1 MSGKRDK
8 VGAMPG
14 ARRVLVL
21 GGGFTAVNAC
31 RAMGSGIAAGRL
43 DVTVVTRDNFLCAH
57 ALIPEMVTGRLT
69 PGTIL
74 NPARRIFGRARVHVG
89 EIERIDLDGQR
100 VHTTRHLDGARFELE
115 YDDAVLAFGTSEN
128 LDAYPGLAEHAFKLK
143 SFDDA
148 FALRNHIIEMFELA
162 EIERDREERRRLLT
176 FFVAGGGFSGTE
188 VAGELAD
195 LARLLTSREYRG
207 IDRSECRVVIVH
219 PGATLLPELYGSGSL
234 ERKSKAF
241 PRLIEYGMEH
251 ARKLGV
257 EMMLETSVVGAT
269 PNEVYLS
276 NGEHVPTRTI
286 VSTVGTKQSPLLAS
300 LPIPCDERGR
310 VRVETTMQ
318 AVGHEEIWAGGD
330 CASVPHPKG
339 GTCPPTGLWAVKHG
353 QHVGRNI
360 SRSAE
365 GNAPRPFRGMV
376 RTQGISLGGR
386 TGVAEVNGIPLR
398 GKLAWLGFRS
408 VAFMIIPSWDR
419 RLRMLSD
426 WLLWPLVG
434 RDIAQ
439 MGRVQRSAYDVR
451 HHVYQPGEVIVDA
464 SRPLRHVHV
473 VVEGEVDVIRRD
485 ESGDRVTTTIGPGG
499 HFGRKWLEHEGAD
512 AVRARSL
519 VRTLVLNAEQANRL
533 QDVLSSSD
541 RIVAKTSFMPIV
553 DAETAS
559 RLLAEERRSS

>member
-1 MSGKRDK
+1 MAD
-8 VGAMPG
+8 

-21 GGGFTAVNAC
+21 GGGFTAVHAC
-31 RAMGSGIAAGRL
+31 RSMGRAIAAGRL

-57 ALIPEMVTGRLT
+57 GLIPEMVTGRLV

-89 EIERIDLDGQR
+89 EIERIDLDARR

-115 YDDAVLAFGTSEN
+115 YDQALLAFGTAEN

-143 SFDDA
+143 HFEDA
-148 FALRNHIIEMFELA
+148 FALRNHVVEMFELA
-162 EIERDREERRRLLT
+162 DIERDPDERRRLLT

-188 VAGELAD
+188 MAGELAD

-241 PRLIEYGMEH
+241 PRLIEYGMQH

-257 EMMLETSVVGAT
+257 ELMLETSVVGAT

-276 NGEHVPTRTI
+276 NGEHIPTRTI
-286 VSTVGTKQSPLLAS
+286 VSTVGTKPSRLLDG
-300 LPIPCDERGR
+300 LGLERDERGR
-310 VRVETTMQ
+310 VRVDATLRVQ
-318 AVGHEEIWAGGD
+318 GRDDLWAGGD

-339 GTCPPTGLWAVKHG
+339 GTCPPTARWAVVHG
-353 QHVGRNI
+353 RRVGRNI
-360 SRSAE
+360 ARAAA
-365 GNAPRPFRGMV
+365 GKTPRPFRTVV
-376 RTQGISLGGR
+376 RTQGVSIGR
-386 TGVAEVNGIPLR
+386 RSGVAEASGIPIR
-398 GKLAWLGFRS
+398 GKLAWIGFRA
-408 VAFMIIPSWDR
+408 VALAIIPSWDR

-434 RDIAQ
+434 RDIVQ
-439 MGRVQRSAYDVR
+439 MGRTQRGEYDVR
-451 HHVYQPGEVIVDA
+451 HNVFQAGETIVEA
-464 SRPLRHVHV
+464 ARPVRYVHV
-473 VVEGEVDVIRRD
+473 VVEGEVEVV
-485 ESGDRVTTTIGPGG
+485 SGDRVTATVGPGG
-499 HFGRKWLEHEGAD
+499 HFGRKWLEQHGGD

-519 VRTLVLNAEQANRL
+519 VRTVALNAEHANRL
-533 QDVLSSSD
+533 QDVLLSTEPL
-541 RIVAKTSFMPIV
+541 VAKTMLTRIV
-553 DAETAS
+553 KEPSA
-559 RLLAEERRSS
+559 